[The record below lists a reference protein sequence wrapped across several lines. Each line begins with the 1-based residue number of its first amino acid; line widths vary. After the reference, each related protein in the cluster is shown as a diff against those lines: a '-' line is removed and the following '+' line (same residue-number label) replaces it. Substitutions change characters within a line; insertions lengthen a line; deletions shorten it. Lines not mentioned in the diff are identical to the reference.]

1 MWRDT
6 DIFSYFVLQFYI
18 RKNWSAP
25 YIITLG
31 KCLIWKHVSCAY
43 PDGGTGRLSVWT
55 PPPPEKSQKSGFQQY
70 WSGSMDPDKI
80 FLKGVHV
87 CVLVVHFKNIESFFL
102 LKKCLRQS
110 VFYQRRLNI
119 MNIVTLFIVFYC
131 KNTITQFWRE
141 QRPLLFFFLLQ
152 RWLTCILAVSE
163 YISNPRSIPTV
174 GYLCDQTNS

>member
-1 MWRDT
+1 MR
-6 DIFSYFVLQFYI
+6 
-18 RKNWSAP
+18 
-25 YIITLG
+25 
-31 KCLIWKHVSCAY
+31 VSRWGDRASE
-43 PDGGTGRLSVWT
+43 RLN

-141 QRPLLFFFLLQ
+141 QRPLFFFFFCRSDDLHVYWQ
-152 RWLTCILAVSE
+152 LANTFQIHVVYRLSV
-163 YISNPRSIPTV
+163 ICVIKQIHK
-174 GYLCDQTNS
+174 L